1 MLSGR
6 GFRRRLSRSL
16 LECYI
21 HIVRNMEVRFST
33 ADKVSGIRT
42 VSFCCLSPELCSCT
56 SLNRWKLYVLQL
68 AELLPSV

>member
-1 MLSGR
+1 
-6 GFRRRLSRSL
+6 
-16 LECYI
+16 
-21 HIVRNMEVRFST
+21 MEVRFST